1 MLRRIGMNWIIGLVL
16 ALVVITGGLFLLSG
30 GQFLVLD
37 YTDFP
42 QDKLEKLITDI
53 SPGTLAISGPSQVEG
68 RSSMTRWARTLLPGT
83 FFVDV
88 SINGRKA
95 SLVLDTGAAQTFL
108 SPSLAVAA
116 EVLVASSRLTVQHG
130 WRELPVYLG
139 HVQELE
145 INGLKI
151 ENVPVIV
158 GGKQPV
164 VKLVGLSVW
173 NLDGILGMKPLQ
185 RLVLTLDYTRGVAVL
200 YRQSPHTQ
208 EPSASLQIIKEPG
221 SGNLEHPK
229 PIVEC
234 LVNNSGPYSCFIDT
248 GTSAPVFVPR
258 AIWQALGLEGQRQSR
273 LEIKLG
279 ELELKEV
286 PAIRANVKYIT
297 IGSNIFQAQE
307 FKHVT
312 LDFLAGKLYAER

>member
-1 MLRRIGMNWIIGLVL
+1 MNWIIGLFL
-16 ALVVITGGLFLLSG
+16 ALVVIAGGLFLLSG
-30 GQFLVLD
+30 GQFLALD
-37 YTDFP
+37 YKDFP
-42 QDKLEKLITDI
+42 QDKLEKLITNI
-53 SPGTLAISGPSQVEG
+53 PRETLAIHGPSRVESK
-68 RSSMTRWARTLLPGT
+68 SSMTRWASMLLPGT
-83 FFVDV
+83 FFIDV

-95 SLVLDTGAAQTFL
+95 SLILDTGAAQTFL

-116 EVLVASSRLTVQHG
+116 EVLVTSSKLTAQHG
-130 WRELPVYLG
+130 WREIPVYLG

-173 NLDGILGMKPLQ
+173 NLDGVLGMDPLQ
-185 RLVLTLDYTRGVAVL
+185 HLVLTLDYTQGMVVL
-200 YRQSPHTQ
+200 YRESPSIQ

-221 SGNLEHPK
+221 PGNLEHPK

-234 LVNNSGPYSCFIDT
+234 LVNNSGPYPCFIDT

-258 AIWQALGLEGQRQSR
+258 DIWQALGLEGQKQSR

-279 ELELKEV
+279 KLELKEV
-286 PAIRANVKYIT
+286 PAIRAHVKHIT
-297 IGSNIFQAQE
+297 IGSNIFQSQG
-307 FKHVT
+307 FKRLT
-312 LDFLAGKLYAER
+312 LDFLAGKLYAEH